1 MAFEKISEACERFWI
16 NRTKKLWDKGYN
28 SMQISEKTG
37 RPIEKVQEWIRL
49 IVAAD
54 KAAQ

>member
-54 KAAQ
+54 KTAQ